1 MLTETDGFTRRSI
14 NKVNVN
20 AMAYSNQNNTNYNML
35 RRPSDQRMGTHHLP
49 KINKMPVEKQN
60 SNSRKPVMKMN
71 NEYCPGAS
79 GIKSSQFSNK
89 RSL

>member
-1 MLTETDGFTRRSI
+1 MLMLTETDGFTRRSV

-20 AMAYSNQNNTNYNML
+20 AMAYSNNHNSNML

-49 KINKMPVEKQN
+49 KINKMSVEKQQT

-71 NEYCPGAS
+71 N
-79 GIKSSQFSNK
+79 
-89 RSL
+89 